1 MNLIPT
7 LENPSL
13 PKEITIGWD
22 TIQKYKTNKLPF
34 IDAHFLVQTIS
45 EKRKN
50 EHYSTRKLF
59 GNLIDYLICPQTS

>member
-7 LENPSL
+7 LENPFL

-34 IDAHFLVQTIS
+34 LDAHFVEQTFS

-50 EHYSTRKLF
+50 EHYSARKLF
-59 GNLIDYLICPQTS
+59 GNLVDHLEYQQAL